1 MLTLAAAAA
10 AVVIGALAGQ
20 LALGLPL
27 GIGLVLGSMNGML
40 VRRSMNVGIAF
51 TGLSLGRLMFLTIV
65 ALGLSAL
72 LGWKH
77 GWLIVVG
84 LAIAQLLLVGVAA
97 RELLLK

>member
-1 MLTLAAAAA
+1 
-10 AVVIGALAGQ
+10 
-20 LALGLPL
+20 
-27 GIGLVLGSMNGML
+27 
-40 VRRSMNVGIAF
+40 
-51 TGLSLGRLMFLTIV
+51 MFLTIV